1 MPYATVAQLARR
13 VKKTCLWQ
21 VFSQSGQDLCV
32 LAEVQLIRI
41 KIKIGVHTPYYATV
55 AQLVEQLI
63 RNQQV
68 AGSSPASS
76 SNEVH
81 VVQCVLLKKSLA
93 TGLERARPK
102 NLIIQYFIKGYSMEN
117 LSKRITLTDAEKAI
131 HKERIAF
138 IIIDNKIKFNKNT
151 ELSHYLWA
159 KQLKIPEEDFP
170 NLVRGFY
177 KNGKASF
184 YKGNF
189 DYDDDCINCAK
200 TFANIIKKFCG
211 VDSLECWCGHK
222 VGKVGEEWESIYFV
236 GKF

>member
-102 NLIIQYFIKGYSMEN
+102 NS
-117 LSKRITLTDAEKAI
+117 
-131 HKERIAF
+131 
-138 IIIDNKIKFNKNT
+138 
-151 ELSHYLWA
+151 
-159 KQLKIPEEDFP
+159 P
-170 NLVRGFY
+170 V
-177 KNGKASF
+177 
-184 YKGNF
+184 GNF
-189 DYDDDCINCAK
+189 
-200 TFANIIKKFCG
+200 
-211 VDSLECWCGHK
+211 
-222 VGKVGEEWESIYFV
+222 
-236 GKF
+236 